1 MKDFDLKK
9 YLAENK
15 LLKEGGYDS
24 LRDEVSNV
32 ISSFDG
38 YMELETNEMMT
49 IPGFDVDAFRQYMND
64 GSGEYSEQEVQD
76 LISQAEMMVI
86 RKLFN
91 K

>member
-1 MKDFDLKK
+1 MKDFDLKTFISK
-9 YLAENK
+9 NPLLEEHLIKTGRYKDFIKPNK
-15 LLKEGGYDS
+15 MKKSQL
-24 LRDEVSNV
+24 
-32 ISSFDG
+32 
-38 YMELETNEMMT
+38 T

-76 LISQAEMMVI
+76 LISQAEIMVI